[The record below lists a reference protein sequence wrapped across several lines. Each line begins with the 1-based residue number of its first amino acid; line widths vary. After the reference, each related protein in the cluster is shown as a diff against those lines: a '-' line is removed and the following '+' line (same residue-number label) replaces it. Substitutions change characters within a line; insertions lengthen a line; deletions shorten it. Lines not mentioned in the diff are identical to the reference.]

1 MYYTDENKFTEDERE
16 AMDGLARVVA
26 FVCDISYEAI
36 RSNCRKRPVVDA
48 KKIACKYA
56 YDNIPNSKLI
66 CEKNLALCSW
76 YFKQDHGT
84 IHYTIA
90 KAQELY
96 ETEPNF
102 AKLYDAVVNIVDNP
116 TYEPDFTYSDLY
128 KGQTNWDGVRM
139 NINERHSVRY
149 RHMPQYVK
157 DDIIMLFGKGYG
169 ELTIAKKVETT
180 LDFINYFIKRE
191 GLKRDK
197 MAKIRKALSSQS
209 VKFGYSKSIAY

>member
-26 FVCDISYEAI
+26 FVCEISYEAI
-36 RSNCRKRPVVDA
+36 RSASRKRPVTDA

-84 IHYTIA
+84 IHYTIS

-116 TYEPDFTYSDLY
+116 EYEPDFTYTDLY
-128 KGQTNWDGVRM
+128 KGQTDWEGVRM
-139 NINERHSVRY
+139 NINERHWARY
-149 RHMPQYVK
+149 RCMPQYVK
-157 DDIIMLFGKGYG
+157 DDIVLLFNKGYG
-169 ELTIAKKVETT
+169 ELSIAKKVQTT
-180 LDFINYFIKRE
+180 FDFINYFIKRE
-191 GLKRDK
+191 GLKKDK
-197 MAKIRKALSSQS
+197 MAKIRKAMKRKRD
-209 VKFGYSKSIAY
+209 KFGFSELAVY